1 MNLNHMTNQKME
13 LGLFYQV
20 TFHWRKK
27 GDTSKVVWTHDSS
40 SLTRKD
46 SRTKGARE
54 EGRL

>member
-1 MNLNHMTNQKME
+1 MNLNHMTNQKMD
-13 LGLFYQV
+13 LG
-20 TFHWRKK
+20 K
-27 GDTSKVVWTHDSS
+27 HDSS